1 MANRGSFLL
10 RILKSRMLSKES
22 TEEMNILVRRP
33 HSHLADDLRKVYE
46 DQEQV
51 NIIVDRRYGERRK
64 KSTPVSFDYRVED
77 RRNHT
82 ERNWQMNLIVKRPYA
97 YLTDDLQRV
106 FKGQEDVNIIVDSR
120 HSDSERRIE
129 DKSIPGPK
137 DRRYSDRRR
146 TNEAL
151 VEVVI
156 SY

>member
-1 MANRGSFLL
+1 MASHGSFLL
-10 RILKSRMLSKES
+10 RIQKPKMLMNES
-22 TEEMNILVRRP
+22 TAEMNILVRRP

-46 DQEQV
+46 GQEQV
-51 NIIVDRRYGERRK
+51 NIIVDRRYGDRRNE
-64 KSTPVSFDYRVED
+64 STPVRFDCRVSE
-77 RRNHT
+77 RRNQN

-129 DKSIPGPK
+129 DKPIPGSG
-137 DRRYSDRRR
+137 DGRYGDRRR
-146 TNEAL
+146 PNEAL